1 MKTSLKV
8 LTLTGLLTV
17 GGLTSCSQTFE
28 ETPQPTTPTTPTS
41 PTSGTVTL
49 MPGQTVTGIDGVQI
63 TAPKEIEGWDGKPIK
78 VEIERTSVKPIDLT
92 TNMPILAYSFKS
104 VDNSEEIGMLRIS
117 IPNVYNFDMPSGRL
131 ISRDFSGEEGVNGLH
146 NISIRNN
153 DLQINLYHI
162 EDEVIL
168 YIFNGIYEVSSNS
181 INNIVEMSNGDYGY
195 IEKCEYASLAER
207 LNGIIF
213 QPCKTPFKEVKKYLD
228 SMVQDYGDFSS
239 EIEFVVSKPAIDE
252 KDLKRMED
260 RENAGGEKA
269 SDGDCHQFKRKM
281 DGSLEKDK
289 NGYSY
294 EYLSGLYLGSQ
305 KTIYLC
311 RYNEQTNL
319 LTAKHELF
327 HAYQQSLIKFGD
339 RYSTP
344 HGWAIEGSAKLS
356 ENSSK
361 SNGIMI
367 DRGEEFELDF
377 TLPWNYLHQGNYTSS
392 AYPYSYQDFLYYLG
406 KVSGRDFAILKDIV
420 SAVPKPI
427 SGRPD
432 TRRLSTP
439 DSYSTL
445 VEFEAYKAAG
455 IDSLRDAWWK
465 FNLDRAI
472 ENKYPLRPGDGT
484 RETDDKRCR
493 VNSRFIRNSLNE
505 AIRTKDLNLSTLST
519 TTTMSVGSYDTDYR
533 HYQITGSETKEVI
546 ITPASSFKVG
556 QDSIR
561 AAVYLRTGE
570 GSDVTCNSIA
580 PQADGTYKIPN
591 VKAGDQILLA
601 AGNLKEVA
609 NPVNLDFTLTTAA
622 PASYKRVK
630 VNFGKAL
637 YYDNA
642 PSPLSESARR
652 GGKVY
657 AQDFGRS
664 MAISENE
671 FWIDTNGLASGEKP
685 SIGVEPLKGFTL
697 DNSRITGTCEVTY
710 APSSHS
716 LLFNNLKDDC
726 EINLQFRFQVS
737 DFKLDCPR
745 EVYGIGHAK
754 YPGEQSCNAIA
765 YGKSDYYDG
774 PLAPQPPIEV
784 YAAPANIVEL
794 TPSSSPTRWLITPQN
809 NGTVTIGATIY
820 DSSYGNNDHQSG
832 ITNSNEVVVQS
843 HVRDEIPPL
852 PYTLSNV
859 TLTCLPGQ
867 IEVNTSRDV
876 CTATATA
883 SDGTTAKDVT
893 NEATFEFSPVNSAIA
908 TITNSDQQWI
918 GKVTGVSAG
927 EARFTVTATWN
938 GERKTSVESGAVQ
951 IVAPTPVID
960 PALQGTAEIT
970 VIDAATAAPVSSVV
984 FKACTTT
991 SVCRT
996 ITVQEQSPGVYVLPL
1011 NEGTYTLQVSREG
1024 YLPASMQNV
1033 AIVRGQKTILERH
1046 LILDKTIVGEGTI
1059 RGRLLNAVSGA
1070 GVANVKL
1077 DIRQELYNATGAVV
1091 TTVTTD
1097 SEGRYSLNL
1106 PTGYY
1111 TATATVDGYLPVV
1124 FNVYAIGGKVVDL
1137 GDRAMSPV
1145 LAATG
1150 DWRVVLTWGAS
1161 PSDLDSHLTGPTAN
1175 GNRFHVYFDNSSYQD
1190 TSTNVLLD
1198 RDDTTSYGPETTT
1211 IKSTTPGLLKYS
1223 VHDYSNRGY
1232 SGSALSNSGAKV
1244 ELYRGSSAQALATFY
1259 VPAGNGDLW
1268 TVFTIDTTNPQAPK
1282 ITPINTITTVGGS
1295 SSVQSVPN
1303 PNVEQQKSGFNLR
1316 SPLW

>member
-1 MKTSLKV
+1 MKTTLKV

-63 TAPKEIEGWDGKPIK
+63 TAPKEIEGWDGKPIQVFISK
-78 VEIERTSVKPIDLT
+78 EQDSKIPVRPGDKLVTNVYKIFTQSPIRSGKISSFTIDLPKRT
-92 TNMPILAYSFKS
+92 LIENYSVLAIDNRKSDLIRYINYSDKVDFVRVYTNVIGESSYFAISEDAYKWVNRKFK
-104 VDNSEEIGMLRIS
+104 
-117 IPNVYNFDMPSGRL
+117 YNLKS
-131 ISRDFSGEEGVNGLH
+131 
-146 NISIRNN
+146 
-153 DLQINLYHI
+153 Q
-162 EDEVIL
+162 
-168 YIFNGIYEVSSNS
+168 SSNS
-181 INNIVEMSNGDYGY
+181 DILEVDVSCRYRWAGKLGFGYSKDDCDNIMDKFGTEALQNIQEFSKVSGSNFY
-195 IEKCEYASLAER
+195 E
-207 LNGIIF
+207 IF
-213 QPCKTPFKEVKKYLD
+213 NTNLDNHMTILFSDNTYVDVADSIHSDPCTYKTKNLD
-228 SMVQDYGDFSS
+228 SRGSHHNYGGRT
-239 EIEFVVSKPAIDE
+239 IHICQ
-252 KDLKRMED
+252 ED
-260 RENAGGEKA
+260 PNSPFG
-269 SDGDCHQFKRKM
+269 
-281 DGSLEKDK
+281 
-289 NGYSY
+289 
-294 EYLSGLYLGSQ
+294 
-305 KTIYLC
+305 IYPKVI
-311 RYNEQTNL
+311 R
-319 LTAKHELF
+319 HELF
-327 HAYQQSLIKFGD
+327 HALQ
-339 RYSTP
+339 
-344 HGWAIEGSAKLS
+344 
-356 ENSSK
+356 
-361 SNGIMI
+361 
-367 DRGEEFELDF
+367 
-377 TLPWNYLHQGNYTSS
+377 
-392 AYPYSYQDFLYYLG
+392 YYLG
-406 KVSGRDFAILKDIV
+406 KDNFIPRDSIFMEGSARSIENSSTDRMEVSDFFKEKLDFTEPLLTWNYDDTLGYPFQDFWVYFGKSSETGYKYLVDLMKHNQSLESLVNQGGEPSEIILN
-420 SAVPKPI
+420 
-427 SGRPD
+427 R
-432 TRRLSTP
+432 
-439 DSYSTL
+439 
-445 VEFEAYKAAG
+445 
-455 IDSLRDAWWK
+455 WWK

-472 ENKYPLRPGDGT
+472 ENKYPLRS
-484 RETDDKRCR
+484 DDLRCQ
-493 VNSRFIRNSLNE
+493 VNKEFIEPKS
-505 AIRTKDLNLSTLST
+505 ISWNLSVTSKRADI
-519 TTTMSVGSYDTDYR
+519 SVGSYDTDYSF
-533 HYQITGSETKEVI
+533 YKISGEGAKDITV
-546 ITPASSFKVG
+546 TPASNFKVG

-609 NPVNLDFTLTTAA
+609 NPVNLGFTLTTAV

-710 APSSHS
+710 APSSRS

-820 DSSYGNNDHQSG
+820 DSSYGNNDRQSG

-876 CTATATA
+876 CTATAIA

-938 GERKTSVESGAVQ
+938 GERRTSAESGAVQ

-991 SVCRT
+991 GNCTPVTTR
-996 ITVQEQSPGVYVLPL
+996 EQSPGVYVLAL
-1011 NEGTYTLQVSREG
+1011 QEGTYTLQVSREG
-1024 YLPASMQNV
+1024 YLPATMQNV

-1046 LILDKTIVGEGTI
+1046 LILDKTIVGDGTI

-1111 TATATVDGYLPVV
+1111 TATATREGYLPVV
-1124 FNVYAIGGKVVDL
+1124 FNLYAIGGKVVDL

-1175 GNRFHVYFDNSSYQD
+1175 GNRFHVYFYNPSYQD

-1198 RDDTTSYGPETTT
+1198 RDDTSSYGPETTT

-1303 PNVEQQKSGFNLR
+1303 PNVEQQKSGFDLR